1 MAPRGRKPK
10 PTKLK
15 LLSGTARKHR
25 LNDNEP
31 EPDLARP
38 EPPEHL
44 TGAARLE
51 WERVIEEIMNLGI
64 MSNLDRAPLAAYCQ
78 AYGRW
83 VAAEAALARMAEKDG
98 VTEGLIIRTK
108 AGNVIHNP
116 LVGAANKAMADMVRY
131 AAEFGFTPS
140 SRSQVTAADTP
151 EEDNPFRLLDRA

>member
-1 MAPRGRKPK
+1 MRGRKPK

-25 LNDNEP
+25 LNEHEP
-31 EPDLARP
+31 TPDLAQP

-51 WERVIEEIMNLGI
+51 WERVIRETVQLGI

-83 VAAEAALARMAEKDG
+83 VAAEAALARMAEKDA

-140 SRSQVTAADTP
+140 SRSQVSAVDAPD
-151 EEDNPFRLLDRA
+151 EDNPFLLLDRA

>member
-1 MAPRGRKPK
+1 MRGRKPK

-25 LNDNEP
+25 LNEHEP
-31 EPDLARP
+31 TPDLAQP

-44 TGAARLE
+44 TGAARQE
-51 WERVIEEIMNLGI
+51 WERVIEEIVQLGI

-83 VAAEAALARMAEKDG
+83 VAAEAALARMADKDA

-140 SRSQVTAADTP
+140 SRAQVSAIETP
-151 EEDNPFRLLDRA
+151 DEDNPFRLLDRA

>member
-1 MAPRGRKPK
+1 MRGRKPK

-25 LNDNEP
+25 LNEHEP
-31 EPDLARP
+31 TPDLAQP
-38 EPPEHL
+38 DPPEHL

-51 WERVIEEIMNLGI
+51 WERVIEEIVQLGI

-98 VTEGLIIRTK
+98 VTEGLIVRTK

-140 SRSQVTAADTP
+140 SRSQVSAVEAPD
-151 EEDNPFRLLDRA
+151 EDNPFSWFDTA

>member
-1 MAPRGRKPK
+1 MRGRKPK

-25 LNDNEP
+25 LNEHEP
-31 EPDLARP
+31 TPELAQP

-51 WERVIEEIMNLGI
+51 WERVIEEIVQLGI

-83 VAAEAALARMAEKDG
+83 VAAEAPPARMAEKDA
-98 VTEGLIIRTK
+98 VPEGLIVRTK

-140 SRSQVTAADTP
+140 SRSQVSAAGTP
-151 EEDNPFRLLDRA
+151 EEDNPFLLLDRA

>member
-1 MAPRGRKPK
+1 MASRGRKPK

-15 LLSGTARKHR
+15 LLSGTAREHR

-31 EPDLARP
+31 TPELAQPD
-38 EPPEHL
+38 PPEHL

-51 WERVIEEIMNLGI
+51 WERVIGEMVQLGL

-83 VAAEAALARMAEKDG
+83 VAAEAALARMADKDK

-140 SRSQVTAADTP
+140 SRSNVSAATP
-151 EEDNPFRLLDRA
+151 EEDDPFSWFDTA

>member
-1 MAPRGRKPK
+1 
-10 PTKLK
+10 
-15 LLSGTARKHR
+15 
-25 LNDNEP
+25 
-31 EPDLARP
+31 
-38 EPPEHL
+38 
-44 TGAARLE
+44 
-51 WERVIEEIMNLGI
+51 

-83 VAAEAALARMAEKDG
+83 VAAEAALARMAEKDA

-140 SRSQVTAADTP
+140 SRSQVSAVDAPD
-151 EEDNPFRLLDRA
+151 EDNPFLLLDRA

>member
-1 MAPRGRKPK
+1 MRGRKPK

-25 LNDNEP
+25 LNEHEP
-31 EPDLARP
+31 TPDLAQP
-38 EPPEHL
+38 APPEHL

-51 WERVIEEIMNLGI
+51 WERVIEEIVQLGI

-83 VAAEAALARMAEKDG
+83 VAAEAALARMADKDA
-98 VTEGLIIRTK
+98 VTEGLIIRTR

-140 SRSQVTAADTP
+140 SRSQVSAADAR
-151 EEDNPFRLLDRA
+151 EEDNPFLLLDRA

>member
-1 MAPRGRKPK
+1 MRGRKPK

-25 LNDNEP
+25 LNEHEP
-31 EPDLARP
+31 TPELAQP

-51 WERVIEEIMNLGI
+51 WERVIEEIVQLGI

-83 VAAEAALARMAEKDG
+83 VAAEAALARMAEKDA
-98 VTEGLIIRTK
+98 VTEGLIVRTK

-140 SRSQVTAADTP
+140 SRSQVSAAGTP
-151 EEDNPFRLLDRA
+151 EEDNPFLLLDRA

>member
-1 MAPRGRKPK
+1 MRGRKPK

-25 LNDNEP
+25 LNDHEP
-31 EPDLARP
+31 VPDLARRD
-38 EPPEHL
+38 PPEHL

-51 WERVIEEIMNLGI
+51 WERVIEEIVSLGI
-64 MSNLDRAPLAAYCQ
+64 MSNLDRAPLGAYCQ

-83 VAAEAALARMAEKDG
+83 VAAEAALARMAEKDA
-98 VTEGLIIRTK
+98 VNERLIVRTK

-116 LVGAANKAMADMVRY
+116 LVGAAKKAMADMVRY

-140 SRSQVTAADTP
+140 SRSQVSAVETP
-151 EEDNPFRLLDRA
+151 DEDNPFNYFDTA